1 MLRDRPKS
9 FEHGQVDGQVHIF
22 VFQPVDRQLTSQEDL
37 SNVWGQSRTPR
48 QIAKS
53 YQGESHCKIPVVFL
67 IISKARNLVQ
77 ITASPPEIRFYSED
91 RNTLGAEAT
100 SSLCELSCEK

>member
-9 FEHGQVDGQVHIF
+9 FEHRQVHIF
-22 VFQPVDRQLTSQEDL
+22 VFQPADRQLTSQADL

-67 IISKARNLVQ
+67 IISKAKNLVQ

-91 RNTLGAEAT
+91 RNTLRAEAT
-100 SSLCELSCEK
+100 SLLCEQLCER

>member
-1 MLRDRPKS
+1 MCRKTFWYCGIVGFHFLDITSTLSQRLVDEMLRDRPKS
-9 FEHGQVDGQVHIF
+9 FEHRQVHIF
-22 VFQPVDRQLTSQEDL
+22 VFQPADRQLTSQADL

-67 IISKARNLVQ
+67 IISKARNLANNDKP
-77 ITASPPEIRFYSED
+77 T
-91 RNTLGAEAT
+91 RN
-100 SSLCELSCEK
+100 